1 MNNDNWRV
9 SHKSVFIANRG
20 KPHCCCIRF
29 MKILVTGATGF
40 IGRQLALKLADN
52 DYDVKALCRDINHPY
67 LIKHKNIEAVKG
79 DILDT
84 ASLLNAMRGCTNV
97 YHTAALA
104 KMWCRHEDDFQK
116 INVTGTHNVLS
127 AARETGIQKMVYTST
142 CGVWGPTLKYPLS
155 ENEPRI
161 VGFPIA
167 YERTK
172 YLAELEVQQFV
183 KQGLNVV
190 TVNPSRVFGEGPV
203 TDSNTVG
210 KMVCGYLKGKW
221 RIIPGNGEQV
231 ANYAFL
237 DDVVTGHI
245 AAMDRGLTGNRYIL
259 GGEDISFNQF
269 FCTLHAVSGKY
280 WNMLKVPQNVI
291 KAYSRM
297 EWLKTKLTGLP
308 PFFLPEFADRLKF
321 DQKYSS
327 QKAVEQ
333 LGYRVTPF
341 AEGMQ
346 RTVNY
351 LKAN

>member
-1 MNNDNWRV
+1 
-9 SHKSVFIANRG
+9 
-20 KPHCCCIRF
+20 
-29 MKILVTGATGF
+29 MKVLVTGATGF
-40 IGRQLALKLADN
+40 IGRQLTLALAQKDFE
-52 DYDVKALCRDINHPY
+52 VKALCRNTAHPY
-67 LIKHKNIEAVKG
+67 LLKHKNIEPVKG
-79 DILDT
+79 DILD
-84 ASLLNAMRGCTNV
+84 AAGLLNALQGCSQV

-104 KMWCRHEDDFQK
+104 KMWSRNPDDFHTT
-116 INVTGTHNVLS
+116 NVTGTRNVLE
-127 AARETGIQKMVYTST
+127 AAAATGIQKIVYTST

-183 KQGLNVV
+183 KQGLDVV

-210 KMVCGYLKGKW
+210 KMVCGYLKGNW
-221 RIIPGNGEQV
+221 RIIPGNGQQV

-237 DDVVTGHI
+237 DDVVAGHM
-245 AAMDRGLTGNRYIL
+245 AAMEKGIAGNRYIL

-269 FCTLHAVSGKY
+269 FSTLTAVSGKY
-280 WNMLKVPQNVI
+280 RSMLNIPQRAI
-291 KAYSRM
+291 KAYSRV
-297 EWLKTKLTGLP
+297 EWLKTRLTGLP
-308 PFFLPEFADRLKF
+308 PVFLPEFADRLKF

-327 QKAVEQ
+327 QKAVDQ
-333 LGYRVTPF
+333 LGYQITPF
-341 AEGMQ
+341 YEGMQ

-351 LKAN
+351 LKVN